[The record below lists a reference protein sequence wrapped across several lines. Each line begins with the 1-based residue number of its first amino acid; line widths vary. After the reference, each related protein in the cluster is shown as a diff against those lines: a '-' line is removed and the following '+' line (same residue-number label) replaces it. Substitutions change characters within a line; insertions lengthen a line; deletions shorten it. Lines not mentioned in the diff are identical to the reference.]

1 MPGLISGIL
10 EGYTLG
16 SAISKDAQERQAD
29 LALQD
34 AYKGMTPEQAADPQ
48 ASMKALMTAGTSLAK
63 RGQGKAGYEMMK
75 QASTLETASMQQNIA
90 KMTQFQGGLELAGQ
104 VAQGANSYEDLV
116 PALQH
121 LEKVM
126 PPDQLMGIVAEV
138 KQAEQ
143 KGIPFADAKKH
154 MLERGMTVS
163 QNLNQELKASKQQ
176 LAVME
181 EQRKLDKDKFERE
194 FKTKEQARK
203 QENFLTTETR
213 RADTALSTEQDKQKR
228 QALSNIKQAVSTALP
243 PKYEDYVTAYGKA
256 YADKLVEEGYTLERE
271 PKAAPTKEATAAAK
285 QGAAEDTVKPTG
297 SFLEQRAAGVE
308 TRGSKDPYAEV
319 NPKSGATGKYQFVK
333 GTWEGIRK
341 QDSSLPTFDKLAGD
355 KAAQEKGAKILEA
368 QISDEIK
375 NAGFKVTNANKD
387 MWWRF
392 GDSDAKKIK
401 AAFEDN
407 PKTPVANVVSKQV
420 MEQNPDLRGK
430 SVAQAIEGNVSAPA
444 PVTETSAPT
453 FKQLI
458 SKAATGLPAER
469 AARTLEN
476 TMQTVKDVS
485 NVSKLP
491 AGTVLGTFAGMTGQ
505 DQKGIISSLSSLA
518 ARTVTDKD
526 SRAMEQLVAGLES
539 ALATAVGGGYA
550 SAASESKMKQIA
562 KEIPR
567 IGDDGAAAARWMA
580 RVRQQLETV
589 ADGYMTSQ
597 AANLDQKKQM
607 KATIEELKKA
617 VPFTIE
623 DVLQAEKGKS
633 KKATMGE
640 EAAKLA
646 APVTRFSKS
655 KASSEDSDL
664 IKKYLS
670 SGN

>member
-16 SAISKDAQERQAD
+16 SEIEKDVQQQRAD
-29 LALQD
+29 RALQE

-48 ASMKALMTAGTSLAK
+48 SSMKALMTAGTSLAK
-63 RGQGKAGYEMMK
+63 RGQGKAGYEMIK
-75 QASTLETASMQQNIA
+75 QASTLETAAMQQNIA

-104 VAQGANSYEDLV
+104 VAQGANSYEDLM

-163 QNLNQELKASKQQ
+163 QNLTNELKASKQQ
-176 LAVME
+176 LAVLE
-181 EQRKLDKDKFERE
+181 EQRKLDKDRFDIEY
-194 FKTKEQARK
+194 KTKEQARK
-203 QENFLTTETR
+203 QANFETTEGR
-213 RADTALSTEQDKQKR
+213 RAGEGLSRETDRAKR

-243 PKYEDYVTAYGKA
+243 PKYEDFVTAYGKA
-256 YADKLVEEGYTLERE
+256 YADRLVEEGYALERE
-271 PKAAPTKEATAAAK
+271 TKAAPTKDTSFVEPTA
-285 QGAAEDTVKPTG
+285 EKPSKEKTNE
-297 SFLEQRAAGVE
+297 SFLDQRASNIEA
-308 TRGSKDPYAEV
+308 RGAKDPYSVV
-319 NPKSGATGKYQFVK
+319 NPKSGAVGKYQFVK
-333 GTWEGIRK
+333 GTWDSLRK
-341 QDSSLPTFDKLAGD
+341 QDSSLPMFDKVSGD
-355 KAAQEKGAKILEA
+355 KDAQEKAAKMYEA

-375 NAGFKVTNANKD
+375 NSGFKITNANKD
-387 MWWRF
+387 LWWRF
-392 GDSDAKKIK
+392 GNADAKKIK
-401 AAFEDN
+401 AAFEEN
-407 PKTPVANVVSKQV
+407 PKTPVANIVSKQI
-420 MEQNPDLRGK
+420 MDQNPDLKNK
-430 SVAQAIEGNVSAPA
+430 SVAQAIEGNVSAPV
-444 PVTETSAPT
+444 PTTEFVADKPT

-476 TMQTVKDVS
+476 TMQTVKDIS
-485 NVSKLP
+485 NVSNLP

-539 ALATAVGGGYA
+539 SLATAVGGGYA
-550 SAASESKMKQIA
+550 SSASESKMKQIA

-607 KATIEELKKA
+607 KATVEDLKKA

-640 EAAKLA
+640 AAAKLA

-664 IKKYLS
+664 IKKYL
-670 SGN
+670 GK